1 MHQVKP
7 RPPLPSTAFTLPAK
21 FYADA
26 ALFAREEETFFSG
39 MWMSVGRLEDIPTPG
54 SYIVRTIAEG
64 LGGSVTV
71 TSEPDQGA
79 TFTLFLPRRSSS

>member
-1 MHQVKP
+1 
-7 RPPLPSTAFTLPAK
+7 
-21 FYADA
+21 
-26 ALFAREEETFFSG
+26 
-39 MWMSVGRLEDIPTPG
+39 
-54 SYIVRTIAEG
+54 VRTIAEG